1 MTTATAPTLREN
13 GRVRPPLRLAP
24 AATRRRPALA
34 ALAVLLVV
42 VGALGATSAVS
53 RAGHR
58 LPILVLARDVPE
70 GATVTASDL
79 TTVDVAA
86 SGLASLPA
94 SAAGSVVGQRAA
106 LPLLAGTVLTR
117 SALTVGPALLPGQE
131 VVGLALRPGQLPAEG
146 LSVGDQVSVILTT
159 APGQSAP
166 SATTAGGTGAPGS
179 VLVPDAVVYATAVP
193 GAAAGSGASVVMSL
207 VVPATLA
214 GPLAAAAVAGEV
226 ALVLEPGS

>member
-1 MTTATAPTLREN
+1 MTTATAPTVGEN
-13 GRVRPPLRLAP
+13 GRARPLLRLAP
-24 AATRRRPALA
+24 AATRRRPALV

-131 VVGLALRPGQLPAEG
+131 VVGLALRAGQLPAEG
-146 LSVGDQVSVILTT
+146 LSVGDQVSVILTA
-159 APGQSAP
+159 APGQSAAP
-166 SATTAGGTGAPGS
+166 SGTGGAGAPGS
-179 VLVPDAVVYATAVP
+179 VLVPDAVVYATAAP
-193 GAAAGSGASVVMSL
+193 GSAASVVVSL

-214 GPLAAAAVAGEV
+214 GPLAAAGVAGEV
-226 ALVLEPGS
+226 ALVLEPGP